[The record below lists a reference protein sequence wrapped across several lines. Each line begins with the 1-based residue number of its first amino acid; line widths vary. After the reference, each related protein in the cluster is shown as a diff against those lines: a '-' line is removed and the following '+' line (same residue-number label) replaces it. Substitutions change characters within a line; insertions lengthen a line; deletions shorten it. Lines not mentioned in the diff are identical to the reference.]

1 VSAWPRYRV
10 VLAKE
15 DFKFSAAHFTLWG
28 GGGAELLHG
37 HNYQVQLELSGSALD
52 DVGLLVDIERCKRT
66 LRGLCARLDSRT
78 LLPADSEL
86 LVCVR
91 RGETVEVRLGD
102 RCYVFPAGDTLLLP
116 LVNTS
121 IELLARML
129 WHDVAADLRGSRV
142 EVLAVAVE
150 EAAGQRCWY
159 EDLVAS
165 VASAASARPPLIPAS
180 PGPSS

>member
-1 VSAWPRYRV
+1 VSALPRYRV

-15 DFKFSAAHFTLWG
+15 DFKFSAAHFTLWS

-37 HNYQVQLELSGSALD
+37 HNYQVQLELSGTTLD
-52 DVGLLVDIERCKRT
+52 DAGLLVDIERCKRL
-66 LRGLCARLDSRT
+66 LRALCARLDSRT
-78 LLPADSEL
+78 LLPAASER
-86 LVCVR
+86 LVCAR
-91 RGETVEVRLGD
+91 RGDTVEARLGD
-102 RCYVFPAGDTLLLP
+102 RCYVFPAADTLLLP
-116 LVNTS
+116 LANTS

-129 WHDVAADLRGSRV
+129 WHDLAAELRGSRV

-159 EDLVAS
+159 EDRVT
-165 VASAASARPPLIPAS
+165 PAS